1 MVHILPVQ
9 ASKGT
14 ARCRVPLGV
23 NNGITSI
30 VSFVRKSE
38 REIFMPGAGLPCGE
52 HRFEMMPPT
61 SFAWIRKKKG
71 WFLHSP
77 ELKWSADR
85 WDSKSASKLGFRV
98 CTRLRRSEP
107 KKSQADCER
116 IIRCWLNAH
125 WRVKY
130 VVDQPACKRES
141 QAPGLHPS
149 RGDSQV

>member
-61 SFAWIRKKKG
+61 SFA
-71 WFLHSP
+71 SP
-77 ELKWSADR
+77 
-85 WDSKSASKLGFRV
+85 
-98 CTRLRRSEP
+98 
-107 KKSQADCER
+107 
-116 IIRCWLNAH
+116 
-125 WRVKY
+125 
-130 VVDQPACKRES
+130 
-141 QAPGLHPS
+141 
-149 RGDSQV
+149 